1 MVQIKYDMLMPK
13 ACVDC
18 DFEEYGFTG
27 KLCCKFLCQETTEPG
42 FDRLAER
49 LPDCPLEEVE
59 E

>member
-1 MVQIKYDMLMPK
+1 MVQIKYNMLMPE

-18 DFEEYGFTG
+18 DFEKYGFTG
-27 KLCCKFLCQETTEPG
+27 KMCCMLLCQETTG
-42 FDRLAER
+42 ADFDRLADR